1 MKKNNIFDYIITIV
15 IIIFFPVILFMGVIT
30 YLLMVFIPKDRLL
43 FLSLF
48 AKISLPLFGVFVKK
62 NGSLPKE
69 GSYIVVMN
77 HSSFIDYLL
86 VLIVMGYKNKW
97 TIVYGKNLH
106 KYPIFKYFL
115 RKVGIPVNR
124 DSKTSRSE
132 ASEIMCKALLD
143 GFSLAI
149 FPEGTRMR
157 SYQFDQLLLPF
168 KNGAFNIASELKIP
182 IIPVV
187 LLRPILYSK
196 PDKPLLFSPRV
207 ITINYCEPIVGEN
220 TILLRN
226 KTHEIMKDIIKN
238 SP

>member
-1 MKKNNIFDYIITIV
+1 
-15 IIIFFPVILFMGVIT
+15 
-30 YLLMVFIPKDRLL
+30 MVFAPENRRL
-43 FLSLF
+43 FLFLF
-48 AKISLPLFGVFVKK
+48 AKISLPLFGVFVKI

-69 GSYIVVMN
+69 GPYIVVMN

-86 VLIVMGYKNKW
+86 VLVVMGYENKW

-115 RKVGIPVNR
+115 RKIGIPVNR
-124 DSKTSRSE
+124 NSKTSRSE
-132 ASEIMCKALLD
+132 ASETMRKALSD

-157 SYQFDQLLLPF
+157 SYQFDQILLPF
-168 KNGAFNIASELKIP
+168 KNGAFNIASELKLP
-182 IIPVV
+182 IVPSV

-196 PDKPLLFSPRV
+196 PDKPFPFSPRV
-207 ITINYCEPIVGEN
+207 ITINYCEPILEEN
-220 TILLRN
+220 RILLRN